1 MKFEI
6 YDIVKIYAT
15 LHQFLFGRD
24 REKKPVCHVTLG
36 FDSIHSL
43 LSLGVWQP
51 DNDILG
57 PKTHLQIIGS
67 WSSTCEEREQFHHEL
82 PHD

>member
-1 MKFEI
+1 MSLWE
-6 YDIVKIYAT
+6 
-15 LHQFLFGRD
+15 
-24 REKKPVCHVTLG
+24 

-67 WSSTCEEREQFHHEL
+67 RSSICEEREQFHHEL